1 MSRSPGRRSSPG
13 PARIVVCNARASAA
27 AARGGGRTFSGG
39 ESFLRGVARP
49 VSINNPPQARG
60 PRLASSIVRLVIPPV
75 PRRAQHTR
83 PVRSACPAGPR
94 SAQHTRPVRFACPAG
109 PRSAQHVAVVRLVL
123 TFPDCHFSGGALGAG
138 RVPWVPWVPGG
149 CRKHR

>member
-94 SAQHTRPVRFACPAG
+94 SAQHTRPVRFACPAVQ
-109 PRSAQHVAVVRLVL
+109 RSAQHVAVVRLVL
-123 TFPDCHFSGGALGAG
+123 TFPDCHFSGGALGAQ
-138 RVPWVPWVPGG
+138 R
-149 CRKHR
+149 